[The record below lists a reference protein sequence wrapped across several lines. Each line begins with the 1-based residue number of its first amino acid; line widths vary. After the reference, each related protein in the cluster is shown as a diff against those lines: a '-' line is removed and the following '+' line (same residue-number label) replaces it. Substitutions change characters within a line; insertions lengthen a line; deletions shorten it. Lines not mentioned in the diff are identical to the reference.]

1 MRPDPIMKKILLF
14 LLGLFFVPMALAA
27 NKERVITLGGSVTE
41 IVYELGLGERL
52 IADDLSSLYP
62 EAATRLPR
70 VGYYRAVPAE
80 GVVAMHPDLILA
92 SENAGPAHALESIR
106 KLGVEIVKVSDRAS
120 LESLYERVRQIA
132 RVLSVE
138 DKGDALIEQIHAS
151 VARAQARPGKNLK
164 AALIINRTGTLQAAG
179 SHTAASALMSLAGL
193 TNVLEPA
200 QQGYKAVSAESLVN
214 FGPELIIVT
223 EGSVQASGGLEKF
236 LRHPAIATT
245 PAAINKRIVVMD
257 DLLALGLGPR
267 VAQAIEQ
274 LKLASNAAQ

>member
-1 MRPDPIMKKILLF
+1 MKKSLLF
-14 LLGLFFVPMALAA
+14 LLGLFFVPMVFAA
-27 NKERVITLGGSVTE
+27 NKERVISLGGSVTE
-41 IVYELGLGERL
+41 IVYELGLGDSL
-52 IADDLSSLYP
+52 IADDFSSLYP
-62 EAATRLPR
+62 EAATHLPR
-70 VGYYRAVPAE
+70 VGYYRAVPVE
-80 GVVAMHPDLILA
+80 GLVAMHPDLILA
-92 SENAGPAHALESIR
+92 SENAGPAHALESVR

-132 RVLSVE
+132 RVLTVE

-179 SHTAASALMSLAGL
+179 SHTAASTLMSLAGL

-223 EGSVQASGGLEKF
+223 EGSVQASGGLEKL

>member
-70 VGYYRAVPAE
+70 VGYYRAVPVE

-92 SENAGPAHALESIR
+92 SENAGPAQALESIS
-106 KLGVEIVKVSDRAS
+106 KLGVEVVKVSDRAS

-179 SHTAASALMSLAGL
+179 SHTAASTLMSLAGL
-193 TNVLEPA
+193 SNVLEPA

>member
-1 MRPDPIMKKILLF
+1 MRLNNTMKKSLLF
-14 LLGLFFVPMALAA
+14 LLGLFFVPLAFAA
-27 NKERVITLGGSVTE
+27 NKERVISLGGSVTE
-41 IVYELGLGERL
+41 IVYELGLGDSL

-70 VGYYRAVPAE
+70 VGYYRAVPVE

-92 SENAGPAHALESIR
+92 SENAGPAHALESIS

-120 LESLYERVRQIA
+120 LESLYERVQQIA
-132 RVLSVE
+132 KVLSAE
-138 DKGDALIEQIHAS
+138 DKGDVLIEQIRAR
-151 VARAQARPGKNLK
+151 VARAQALPGKNLK
-164 AALIINRTGTLQAAG
+164 TALIVNRTGTIQAAG
-179 SHTAASALMSLAGL
+179 SHTAASVLISLAGL
-193 TNVLEPA
+193 TNVLESA
-200 QQGYKAVSAESLVN
+200 QKGYKPISAESLVN

-223 EGSVQASGGLEKF
+223 KGSVQASGGLAKF
-236 LRHPAIATT
+236 LKHPAIAIT
-245 PAAINKRIVVMD
+245 PAAINKRVVVMD